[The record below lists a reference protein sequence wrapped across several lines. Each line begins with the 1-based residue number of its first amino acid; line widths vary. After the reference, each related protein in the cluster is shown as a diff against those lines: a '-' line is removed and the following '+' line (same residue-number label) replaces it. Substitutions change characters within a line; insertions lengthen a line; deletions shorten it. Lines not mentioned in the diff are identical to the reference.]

1 MKNIKVK
8 AKDEGGECF
17 KEKGESFGYIE
28 REREK
33 HVNEGGRVHLGLI

>member
-17 KEKGESFGYIE
+17 REKGESFGF
-28 REREK
+28 RKREK
-33 HVNEGGRVHLGLI
+33 RVNEGGRVRPGLI